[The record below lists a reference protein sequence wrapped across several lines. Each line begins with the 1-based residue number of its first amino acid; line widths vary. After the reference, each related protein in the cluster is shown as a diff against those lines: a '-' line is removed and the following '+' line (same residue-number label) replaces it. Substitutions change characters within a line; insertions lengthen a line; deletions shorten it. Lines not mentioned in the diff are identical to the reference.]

1 MLESPSN
8 RKSFI
13 ESSIELARCYFQGI
27 DLLWPWL
34 NTALDMINMEKLLDE
49 WRAAVTSE
57 ARNTGLSGLKLTMAI
72 GYFPILINV
81 NGAHAALYDP
91 SSYLNTDYGIRQWLN
106 YSFPARKLVLGLP
119 SHGYASG
126 IAVTND
132 GSMSYKYI
140 KGYTRSYLP

>member
-72 GYFPILINV
+72 G
-81 NGAHAALYDP
+81 
-91 SSYLNTDYGIRQWLN
+91 
-106 YSFPARKLVLGLP
+106 KLVLGLP

-140 KGYTRSYLP
+140 KGYTRSYLA